1 MKHPVHLIRLFDRF
15 ATQKIG
21 IIRARKIARFTIGII
36 PTFGLL
42 WFVAILT
49 HNLIVPEPIYIVGYV
64 VKYSFAIFF
73 LLTVL
78 SISYEFCWVHR
89 CFIFYDYLVSLCIEY
104 QTRSG
109 FGELLIPARIT
120 SLVIGVLLIIAFIEN
135 NCWRDFVRKQKEV
148 R

>member
-1 MKHPVHLIRLFDRF
+1 MKHPVHFIKLFDRY
-15 ATQKIG
+15 AMQKVG
-21 IIRARKIARFTIGII
+21 VIRARKIARFTIGLI
-36 PTFGLL
+36 PTFGVL
-42 WFVAILT
+42 WFVVILT
-49 HNLIVPEPIYIVGYV
+49 HNLIEPEPIYLVGYV

-89 CFIFYDYLVSLCIEY
+89 CFVLYDYLISLCIEY

-109 FGELLIPARIT
+109 FGEWLIPARIT

-148 R
+148 G